1 MSFAESVDR
10 QQDAV
15 FRALGEDATWSGVA
29 DSVRIRRAE
38 RDQLDAFAES
48 QSVVRTRFVR
58 VRRSEVAGPAAGD
71 IVAPVAEGA
80 ALLKVIG
87 TPRLDRK
94 RVWTCE
100 VIEVAA

>member
-15 FRALGEDATWSGVA
+15 FRALGEDAAWTGVA
-29 DSVRIRRAE
+29 DPVRIRCAE
-38 RDQLDAFAES
+38 RDQLDAWGES

-58 VRRSEVAGPAAGD
+58 VRRNEVASPAEGD
-71 IVAPVAEGA
+71 IVTRTANGA

-100 VIEVAA
+100 VIEVVA